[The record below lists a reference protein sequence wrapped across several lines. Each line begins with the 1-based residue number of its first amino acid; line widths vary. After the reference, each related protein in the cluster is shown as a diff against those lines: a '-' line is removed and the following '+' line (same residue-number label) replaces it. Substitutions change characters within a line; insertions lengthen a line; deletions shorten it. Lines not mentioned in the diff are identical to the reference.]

1 MSQMI
6 NFACITINTL
16 LRTTIYTQY
25 SVLVKAINDTG
36 ESGFSS
42 RFTYNHYLSAW
53 YSFLKLLDVDFTTGF
68 SCPECQTQPEVMIMD
83 ATSLAFRKDF
93 LVWKSSVANTLQQHP
108 KEPKS
113 IAEQR

>member
-1 MSQMI
+1 M
-6 NFACITINTL
+6 
-16 LRTTIYTQY
+16 
-25 SVLVKAINDTG
+25 
-36 ESGFSS
+36 
-42 RFTYNHYLSAW
+42 
-53 YSFLKLLDVDFTTGF
+53 DFTTGF